1 MKLIMTYYKKMIIT
15 YKKLFV
21 MSFVI
26 MAAVTVSNLLI
37 PCGMRFLVDSISQ
50 ANSLGQKEL
59 LFLLAAFAAFLLCM
73 GVNTWMEIRWYL
85 LLDKLGGL
93 CMRDL
98 TLKMEAALAAASLSD
113 ADKIGAEVLKHTM
126 YADVLDVFRV
136 TGHHIPSFISAV
148 LTTIVCMVLAFAF
161 SMKFA
166 VFLVFSVGLGWY
178 VSFLGRKRIS
188 QKAGKTNQKMK
199 QCHAVC
205 NQYIDSMTLVQ
216 TNDVLDYFQQETTRK
231 LSDFI
236 QTAKKEDRLML
247 FWSKL
252 SEHYNTISTMLL
264 SVLLLIPS
272 WGGSI
277 GNLIFFTMLSTVI
290 NSQGQNAQELLRQ
303 IMRAQV
309 SFENVDKVCKLEP
322 RQKAESLTDVE
333 SIEFDS
339 VYFFYESGESA
350 LTQVSCCLQKG
361 QMVRLMGE
369 NGCGKSTFIKLLL
382 GLYRPDSGTIR
393 INSQSVDAYCKHDM
407 SRQFLYVGQEE
418 IFLNETVEN
427 YLHIITQNKGETVT
441 YLLKEYDMAADRAI
455 ENEGKSLSVGQR
467 KKLLIMK
474 MLLRIE
480 EASVLIV
487 DEIEAGLDQETREK
501 YEQLLNFIAKKKN
514 KLIIVVEHDPQGTI
528 EFTKIMHFQ
537 SGRLVNFDNFQ

>member
-37 PCGMRFLVDSISQ
+37 PCGMRFLVDRISQ
-50 ANSLGQKEL
+50 ANNLGQKEL
-59 LFLLAAFAAFLLCM
+59 LFLLAAFAAFLSCM
-73 GVNTWMEIRWYL
+73 GFNTWMEIRWYL

-303 IMRAQV
+303 ITRAQV

-339 VYFFYESGESA
+339 VYFSYASGAPA

-361 QMVRLMGE
+361 
-369 NGCGKSTFIKLLL
+369 
-382 GLYRPDSGTIR
+382 
-393 INSQSVDAYCKHDM
+393 
-407 SRQFLYVGQEE
+407 
-418 IFLNETVEN
+418 
-427 YLHIITQNKGETVT
+427 
-441 YLLKEYDMAADRAI
+441 
-455 ENEGKSLSVGQR
+455 
-467 KKLLIMK
+467 
-474 MLLRIE
+474 
-480 EASVLIV
+480 
-487 DEIEAGLDQETREK
+487 
-501 YEQLLNFIAKKKN
+501 
-514 KLIIVVEHDPQGTI
+514 
-528 EFTKIMHFQ
+528 
-537 SGRLVNFDNFQ
+537 

>member
-1 MKLIMTYYKKMIIT
+1 
-15 YKKLFV
+15 
-21 MSFVI
+21 
-26 MAAVTVSNLLI
+26 
-37 PCGMRFLVDSISQ
+37 
-50 ANSLGQKEL
+50 
-59 LFLLAAFAAFLLCM
+59 
-73 GVNTWMEIRWYL
+73 
-85 LLDKLGGL
+85 
-93 CMRDL
+93 
-98 TLKMEAALAAASLSD
+98 
-113 ADKIGAEVLKHTM
+113 
-126 YADVLDVFRV
+126 
-136 TGHHIPSFISAV
+136 
-148 LTTIVCMVLAFAF
+148 
-161 SMKFA
+161 
-166 VFLVFSVGLGWY
+166 
-178 VSFLGRKRIS
+178 
-188 QKAGKTNQKMK
+188 MK

-252 SEHYNTISTMLL
+252 SEYYNTISTMLL

-277 GNLIFFTMLSTVI
+277 GNLIFI

-339 VYFFYESGESA
+339 VCFSYASGAPA

-514 KLIIVVEHDPQGTI
+514 KLIIVV
-528 EFTKIMHFQ
+528 
-537 SGRLVNFDNFQ
+537 